1 MHFAQP
7 QLKVD
12 TNEEKETVKEK
23 VDEDGTVYEWDEVQK
38 AWFPKVTQD
47 FLANYQAN
55 YGSMRE
61 PITSPTGVKFEWR
74 DDEKNYFN
82 EQNEPLPEEGFQ
94 HEGVTYTYSIETNSW
109 LADGKPLEGAGQQ
122 QNTFTDEN
130 GTVYFWNDM
139 KKLWVTEAGIC
150 YNQETGEYSDSNTGK
165 VYDATKVTNVLRNDA
180 HEQFRWNGS
189 IQRKRTNSLNA
200 RKRG

>member
-1 MHFAQP
+1 MHFAKP
-7 QLKVD
+7 ALKVD

-165 VYDATKVTNVLRNDA
+165 VYDATKVTSFIRNDA